1 MKKNINDNQYVFT
14 TKSVVN
20 GSSVVKYVIHDEDGD
35 WQFFGCEDE
44 LVETNAMILSLKE
57 MIELDSSLEELIT
70 MPIGTQAYRKN
81 PNDAWVLSSI
91 DNV

>member
-1 MKKNINDNQYVFT
+1 MKTDINYNQYVFT

-20 GSSVVKYVIHDEDGD
+20 SSSVVRYVIHDDDGD
-35 WQFFGCEDE
+35 WQFLDCEDE

-81 PNDAWVLSSI
+81 SNDAWVVSSI
-91 DNV
+91 ENI